1 MQEEV
6 TQKTISVTLRATKL
20 TGRVLAV
27 AFEKILQ
34 QVNKERRAA
43 LHPQGRQTVK
53 QLVGQGP
60 SSTIPLKGSAR
71 LFDRAA
77 RKHGVDYAVRK
88 VGPKDYVLFFKSG
101 QADAITDTLADFTKR
116 AMARQKDRPSIL
128 RGLRQFGES
137 SKTRQKEREK
147 TREAVQER

>member
-6 TQKTISVTLRATKL
+6 TQKTIAVTLKATRL
-20 TGRVLAV
+20 TGRVLAA
-27 AFEKILQ
+27 AFQKVLER
-34 QVNKERRAA
+34 VNKERRAA
-43 LHPQGRQTVK
+43 LHPEGKQTVK

-101 QADAITDTLADFTKR
+101 QADAITDTLAEFTQR
-116 AMARQKDRPSIL
+116 TMARQKDRPSIL
-128 RGLRQFGES
+128 RGLRQFGALT
-137 SKTRQKEREK
+137 KTRQKEREK
-147 TREAVQER
+147 AREAVQER